1 MVLRWKNCYTIF
13 NCADVPNYI
22 HLAGCPNARFI
33 VSISALCH
41 ISCLKHQDSASNL
54 LLATGCL
61 KGIGSKFSDK
71 IRLSSRDKLRIPF
84 SSSIVATLS
93 FRAYRS
99 MVRLHM
105 FAFLTLCFLCI
116 VRMRYFRPDAGKNG
130 KKRTKIN
137 ILLIDSV
144 IHKYVQL

>member
-33 VSISALCH
+33 ASISALCH
-41 ISCLKHQDSASNL
+41 ISCLKHQDSASYL
-54 LLATGCL
+54 LLVTGCL

-71 IRLSSRDKLRIPF
+71 IRLSRGISCGYLSVHPLWRLSRSGHTAVWCVCI
-84 SSSIVATLS
+84 
-93 FRAYRS
+93 
-99 MVRLHM
+99 
-105 FAFLTLCFLCI
+105 LTLCFLCI